1 MAGMTCIG
9 LTSSLPPEKL
19 HRADLIARN
28 YDDVRKLL
36 L

>member
-9 LTSSLPPEKL
+9 LATSLPPDKL
-19 HRADLIARN
+19 SRADHVARN